1 MQGYRRWIGRSNKIP
16 KSFTR
21 LLPKSPRTPP
31 HPLAAVASLTAM
43 PVETHA
49 RIDPKQLYAK
59 ITRRLIPYIFVLYIL
74 AYLDRVNVGFAALEM
89 KRDLHLSDTV
99 YGLGAGLFFLG
110 SSMFDLPSN
119 LLLGRFGPRHWIAR
133 IMISW
138 GFIASAMAF
147 MRGGHSFEVM
157 RFLLGIA
164 EAGFFPGMIL
174 YLTFWF
180 PSQER
185 ARAIAK
191 FMTATSIAGVVG
203 APIASALLK
212 LEGLHGLHGW
222 QWLFL
227 VEGIPTLLMGVS
239 VLFVLKDKPDDAP
252 WLTADEKRWLDAE
265 LERDRNA
272 GGATERHSLGDA
284 FRTPMVWVL
293 AGIFFL
299 DQVGV
304 YTVNLWMPLIL
315 NNVLH
320 VSSTAGPTSAA
331 AVGAASLIAR
341 YATLP
346 YVAAAIFTVVIGWS
360 SDRTG
365 ERRGHMALCLVLSVI
380 GFTLAGYTHSFP
392 LALLGMTLAAMGYWS
407 LMGPFWALPTRV
419 LGGQAAAGGVAII
432 TMVGGVGGFL
442 GPFLTGRLRDI
453 THGFSG
459 GLYTIAGLAALA
471 AALCFALKAPPRT
484 DPQRS

>member
-1 MQGYRRWIGRSNKIP
+1 
-16 KSFTR
+16 
-21 LLPKSPRTPP
+21 
-31 HPLAAVASLTAM
+31 M
-43 PVETHA
+43 PAPDNTQA
-49 RIDPKQLYAK
+49 IDPRK
-59 ITRRLIPYIFVLYIL
+59 IYSKISWRLIPYIFVLYIL

-89 KRDLHLSDTV
+89 KRDLHLSDTI

-110 SSMFDLPSN
+110 SSLFDLPSN
-119 LLLGRFGPRHWIAR
+119 LLLTKFGPRHWIAR

-138 GFIASAMAF
+138 GVVATSMMLI
-147 MRGGHSFEVM
+147 RGGLSFAIM

-180 PSQER
+180 PSRER
-185 ARAIAK
+185 ARAVAK
-191 FMTATSIAGVVG
+191 FMTATSIAGVIG
-203 APIASALLK
+203 APLASALLK
-212 LEGLHGLHGW
+212 LEGRSGLHGW

-227 VEGIPTLLMGVS
+227 VEGIPTFLMGIS
-239 VLFVLKDKPDDAP
+239 VLFVLKDKPDDAT
-252 WLTADEKRWLDAE
+252 WLTDDEKHWLDEE
-265 LERDRNA
+265 LEKDRKA
-272 GGATERHSLGDA
+272 GGASEKHSLGDA
-284 FRTPMVWVL
+284 FKTPMVWLL

-299 DQVGV
+299 DQIGV

-315 NNVLH
+315 NNVLGLH
-320 VSSTAGPTSAA
+320 AA
-331 AVGAASLIAR
+331 HGDAIAPNAASMIAK

-346 YVAAAIFTVVIGWS
+346 YVAAALFTVLIGWS
-360 SDRTG
+360 SDRSG
-365 ERRGHMALCLVLSVI
+365 ERRWHIAGCFLLSVV
-380 GFTLAGYTHSFP
+380 GFGLAGATHSFG

-407 LMGPFWALPTRV
+407 IMGPFWTLPTRI

-442 GPFLTGRLRDI
+442 GPFLTGRLKDL

-471 AALCFALKAPPRT
+471 AVLCVGLKSFSANEEK
-484 DPQRS
+484 SA

>member
-1 MQGYRRWIGRSNKIP
+1 MHMSAAANIAPIDGAKVYSKI
-16 KSFTR
+16 
-21 LLPKSPRTPP
+21 
-31 HPLAAVASLTAM
+31 AW
-43 PVETHA
+43 
-49 RIDPKQLYAK
+49 
-59 ITRRLIPYIFVLYIL
+59 RLIPYIFVLYIL

-99 YGLGAGLFFLG
+99 YGIGAGVFFLG

-119 LLLGRFGPRHWIAR
+119 LLLGKFGPRHWIAR

-138 GFIASAMAF
+138 GFVASAMMF
-147 MRGGHSFEVM
+147 VRGAHSFEIM
-157 RFLLGIA
+157 RFLLGVT

-185 ARAIAK
+185 ARAVAK
-191 FMTATSIAGVVG
+191 FMTATSIAGVIG
-203 APIASALLK
+203 APLASALLK
-212 LEGLHGLHGW
+212 LEGRGHLHGW

-227 VEGIPTLLMGVS
+227 AEGIPTLLMGIS
-239 VLFVLKDKPDDAP
+239 VLFVLKDKPDDAT
-252 WLTADEKRWLDAE
+252 WLTADEKQWLDGE
-265 LERDRNA
+265 LERDRKA

-315 NNVLH
+315 NNFLH
-320 VSSTAGPTSAA
+320 VGGTSGGALTP
-331 AVGAASLIAR
+331 GAASLIAR
-341 YATLP
+341 YATVP
-346 YVAAAIFTVVIGWS
+346 YVAAALFTVFTGWS

-365 ERRGHMALCLVLSVI
+365 ERRLHIAGCLLLSMV
-380 GFTLAGYTHSFP
+380 GFTLAGFTHSFAF
-392 LALLGMTLAAMGYWS
+392 ALVGMTLAAMGYWS

-432 TMVGGVGGFL
+432 TMVGGIGGFL
-442 GPFLTGRLRDI
+442 GPFLTGRLKDL

-459 GLYTIAGLAALA
+459 GLYTIAGLAAVGACLCLA
-471 AALCFALKAPPRT
+471 LQSPKASPAQAR
-484 DPQRS
+484 

>member
-1 MQGYRRWIGRSNKIP
+1 MSVQANAVPVDGAKVFSKI
-16 KSFTR
+16 
-21 LLPKSPRTPP
+21 
-31 HPLAAVASLTAM
+31 AW
-43 PVETHA
+43 
-49 RIDPKQLYAK
+49 
-59 ITRRLIPYIFVLYIL
+59 RLIPYIFVLYIL

-110 SSMFDLPSN
+110 SSSFDLPSN
-119 LLLGRFGPRHWIAR
+119 LLLTKFGPRHWIAR

-138 GFIASAMAF
+138 GVVATAMMF
-147 MRGGHSFEVM
+147 VRGAHSFEAM
-157 RFLLGIA
+157 RFLLGVA

-174 YLTFWF
+174 YLTYWF
-180 PSQER
+180 PSRER
-185 ARAIAK
+185 ARAVAK

-203 APIASALLK
+203 APISSALLK
-212 LEGLHGLHGW
+212 LEGSSGLHGW

-227 VEGIPTLLMGVS
+227 VEGIPTFLMGIS
-239 VLFVLKDKPDDAP
+239 VLFVLKDRPDDAS
-252 WLTADEKRWLDAE
+252 WLTTEEKAWLDAE
-265 LERDRNA
+265 LEKDRKA

-299 DQVGV
+299 DQIGV

-315 NNVLH
+315 H
-320 VSSTAGPTSAA
+320 SMQSGGAGAA
-331 AVGAASLIAR
+331 GGALAAGAASQIAR

-346 YVAAAIFTVVIGWS
+346 YIAAACFTVLIGWS

-365 ERRGHMALCLVLSVI
+365 ERRGHIAGCLILSAI
-380 GFTLAGYTHSFP
+380 GFTWAGLTHSFGLS
-392 LALLGMTLAAMGYWS
+392 LAAMSLAAMGYWS
-407 LMGPFWALPTRV
+407 IMGPFWTLPTRV

-432 TMVGGVGGFL
+432 TMVGGIGGFL

-453 THGFSG
+453 THGFAG
-459 GLYTIAGLAALA
+459 GLYTIAGLAVVGAG
-471 AALCFALKAPPRT
+471 LCFLLQPPGQTKAAEA
-484 DPQRS
+484 

>member
-1 MQGYRRWIGRSNKIP
+1 MPTPANAAPVDGAKVFSKI
-16 KSFTR
+16 
-21 LLPKSPRTPP
+21 
-31 HPLAAVASLTAM
+31 AW
-43 PVETHA
+43 
-49 RIDPKQLYAK
+49 
-59 ITRRLIPYIFVLYIL
+59 RLIPYIFFLYIL

-119 LLLGRFGPRHWIAR
+119 LLLTRFGPRHWIAR

-138 GFIASAMAF
+138 GVVATAMMFI
-147 MRGGHSFEVM
+147 RGAHSFEIM
-157 RFLLGIA
+157 RFLLGVT

-174 YLTFWF
+174 YLTYWF
-180 PSQER
+180 PSRER
-185 ARAIAK
+185 ARAVAK

-212 LEGLHGLHGW
+212 LEGHSHLHGW

-227 VEGIPTLLMGVS
+227 VEGIPTFLAGFS
-239 VLFVLKDKPDDAP
+239 VLFILKDKPDDAK
-252 WLTADEKRWLDAE
+252 WLSDDEKRWLDNE
-265 LERDRNA
+265 LEKDRNA
-272 GGATERHSLGDA
+272 GGAAQHHSLRDA

-299 DQVGV
+299 DQIGI

-315 NNVLH
+315 NNFLRGGAGAH
-320 VSSTAGPTSAA
+320 STAMQGTMLSAQ
-331 AVGAASLIAR
+331 AASLIAR

-346 YVAAAIFTVVIGWS
+346 YVAATLFTVVVGWS

-365 ERRGHMALCLVLSVI
+365 ERRWHIAGCLALSAI
-380 GFTLAGYTHSFP
+380 GFTWAGLTHSFP
-392 LALLGMTLAAMGYWS
+392 LALCAMSLAAMGYWS
-407 LMGPFWALPTRV
+407 IMGPFWALPTRV

-442 GPFLTGRLRDI
+442 GPFLTGRLRDL

-459 GLYTIAGLAALA
+459 GLFTIAALSLLG
-471 AALCFALKAPPRT
+471 AALCFAL
-484 DPQRS
+484 